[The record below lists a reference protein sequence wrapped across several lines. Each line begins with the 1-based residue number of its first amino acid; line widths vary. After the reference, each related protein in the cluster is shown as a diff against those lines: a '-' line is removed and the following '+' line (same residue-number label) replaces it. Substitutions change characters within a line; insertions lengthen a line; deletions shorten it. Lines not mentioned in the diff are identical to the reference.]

1 MSKLNFEMGKAV
13 DLKVDPT
20 VCQSP
25 QECAQGPI
33 DANNNQNTAVNVLTG
48 GVRKKHHRGR
58 KSHKLKGGV
67 KFPEPQPPQG
77 YYEVKPLPQGTQTT
91 NTNDNN
97 VEMNAVYASTQM
109 NSKGDSEVK
118 FGGRRTKRKMKSKKK
133 KSRKISKGGSRKT
146 TCVKQ
151 TLKKYITRKS
161 PAYPANKCK
170 NKKKKG
176 NDGKF
181 YISKAKGGTY
191 KWVPF
196 AKKK

>member
-1 MSKLNFEMGKAV
+1 MTKMNFAMGQAV

-20 VCQSP
+20 VCQNPSD
-25 QECAQGPI
+25 CAQGPI
-33 DANNNQNTAVNVLTG
+33 DANNEQNNAVKVLTG
-48 GVRKKHHRGR
+48 GVRKKYR
-58 KSHKLKGGV
+58 KFKGGV
-67 KFPEPQPPQG
+67 KFPEPEPPAG

-97 VEMNAVYASTQM
+97 MEMNGVYASTQM

-118 FGGRRTKRKMKSKKK
+118 FGGRRTKRKMKTKKK
-133 KSRKISKGGSRKT
+133 KSRKILKGGSRKT

-170 NKKKKG
+170 NKKRKG

>member
-1 MSKLNFEMGKAV
+1 MADINKLNPLGV

-25 QECAQGPI
+25 QDCAQGPI
-33 DANNNQNTAVNVLTG
+33 NANNEQNNAVKVLTG
-48 GVRKKHHRGR
+48 GVFKKHR
-58 KSHKLKGGV
+58 KRHNSRKLKGGI
-67 KFPEPQPPQG
+67 KFPTPEPPAG
-77 YYEVKPLPQGTQTT
+77 YYEVKSLPQGTQTT
-91 NTNDNN
+91 NTQDNN
-97 VEMNAVYASTQM
+97 VEMNQNAVSIQTNAE
-109 NSKGDSEVK
+109 GDSKVK
-118 FGGRRTKRKMKSKKK
+118 FGGRRSKRRKKTTKS
-133 KSRKISKGGSRKT
+133 KSRKSLKGGGRKT

-151 TLKKYITRKS
+151 TRKKYTTRKS
-161 PAYPANKCK
+161 PPYPANKCK
-170 NKKKKG
+170 AKKKKG

>member
-13 DLKVDPT
+13 DLKVDPA

-25 QECAQGPI
+25 QDCAQGPI

-48 GVRKKHHRGR
+48 GVRKKHRKGS

-67 KFPEPQPPQG
+67 KFPEPSPPAG
-77 YYEVKPLPQGTQTT
+77 YYEVKPLPLGTQTT
-91 NTNDNN
+91 NTTDNN
-97 VEMNAVYASTQM
+97 MEMNEVYASTQM

-118 FGGRRTKRKMKSKKK
+118 FGGRRSKRKNKTTKKKTKRK
-133 KSRKISKGGSRKT
+133 GGGRKT

-151 TLKKYITRKS
+151 TRKKYITRKS
-161 PAYPANKCK
+161 PPYPANQCK

-181 YISKAKGGTY
+181 YISKVKGGTY
-191 KWVPF
+191 KWVSF

>member
-1 MSKLNFEMGKAV
+1 MNFEMGQAV
-13 DLKVDPT
+13 DLKVDPS

-25 QECAQGPI
+25 QDCAQGPI
-33 DANNNQNTAVNVLTG
+33 DANNNQNTAVNILTG
-48 GVRKKHHRGR
+48 GVRKKHRKGR
-58 KSHKLKGGV
+58 KSRKIKGGAI
-67 KFPEPQPPQG
+67 KFPEPSPPEG
-77 YYEVKPLPQGTQTT
+77 YYEVKPLPSGTQTT
-91 NTNDNN
+91 NTTDNN
-97 VEMNAVYASTQM
+97 NEMNEVYASTQM

-118 FGGRRTKRKMKSKKK
+118 FGGRRSKRKNKTTKKKTKRK
-133 KSRKISKGGSRKT
+133 GGGRKT

-151 TLKKYITRKS
+151 TLKKYTTRNS
-161 PAYPANKCK
+161 PPYPANKCK
-170 NKKKKG
+170 TKKKKG